1 GHRFFDVMRR
11 GGTITRDPNDPH
23 EYAVGSG
30 YKQSF
35 SWDYEKIVLPISHTE
50 RLLYP
55 ELQQNPGYKD

>member
-1 GHRFFDVMRR
+1 MRR
-11 GGTITRDPNDPH
+11 GGTITRDPKDPH
-23 EYAVGSG
+23 EYAVGSN

-35 SWDYEKIVLPISHTE
+35 SWDYEKVVLPISHNE